1 MTPLSE
7 RLAELSGKAT
17 PGDWEWDAGL
27 IPPDGPG
34 RYADIYTP
42 DEDGEPII
50 ITEFNDGLSEG
61 RSNAALIV
69 ELVNAYRWGWDW
81 AALGMELHSWLLP
94 HLGTTQMEAA
104 QLGWQDYRDQEK
116 QS

>member
-17 PGDWEWDAGL
+17 EGDWAE
-27 IPPDGPG
+27 
-34 RYADIYTP
+34 
-42 DEDGEPII
+42 
-50 ITEFNDGLSEG
+50 
-61 RSNAALIV
+61 
-69 ELVNAYRWGWDW
+69 
-81 AALGMELHSWLLP
+81 LGMELHSWLLP